1 MTSTH
6 RILLTGAT
14 GYIGGRLLPALE
26 ALGRPLRCLARRPD
40 ALRDRVAPET
50 EIVGGDLLDGDSL
63 DRAMAGVDTAYYLVH
78 SMGAHGDY
86 READLLAARAFG
98 KAARRAGVRRIIYL
112 GGLAHD
118 DGTLSKHLKSR
129 LETGEALRESG
140 VPVLELRAS
149 VVIGSGSL
157 SFEMI
162 RALVERLPVMICPRW
177 VSTEAQPIGIDD
189 LLAYLVASAD
199 LPGDTNQVF
208 EVGGADRASYGDLM
222 REYARQRGL
231 RRLMISVPL
240 LTPHLSSLWLGLVTP
255 IYARIGRQLI
265 EGLRNRSVV
274 RNHAADAAFAVRPI
288 GLADAVSR
296 AIRNEDRDFA
306 LTRWS
311 DALQSGGGPRPL
323 VSARFGSRLIDA
335 RTVHVDVPPSRA
347 FRPIARI
354 GGPPRDAPRLH
365 GDIELLGGGGHET
378 TRNTIAG
385 GVRALLEHPDQAAV
399 LAARP
404 AEVIETA
411 VEEIL
416 RWVSPVIQ
424 FARTATADVEVGGE
438 TIRRGDTV
446 VLWYPS
452 GNRDEREF
460 RDPYRFDVRR
470 TPNTHLPFGQ
480 GEHFCLGAN
489 LARWELRSTFRALA
503 PHVAHL
509 ELAGPP
515 ERLPGLHV
523 GAVAHLPVRW
533 TG

>member
-1 MTSTH
+1 MTPKT

-40 ALRDRVAPET
+40 ALRDRVAPQT
-50 EIVGGDLLDGDSL
+50 EVVGGDLVDDASL

-86 READLLAARAFG
+86 REVDLLAARAFG
-98 KAARRAGVRRIIYL
+98 SAARRAGVRRIIYL

-118 DGTLSKHLKSR
+118 DGSLSKHLKSR

-140 VPVLELRAS
+140 VPVVELRAS

-189 LLAYLVASAD
+189 LLAYLVAA
-199 LPGDTNQVF
+199 LELTGDTNQVF
-208 EVGGADRASYGDLM
+208 EIGGADRASYGDLM

-274 RNHAADAAFAVRPI
+274 QDHRADAVFDVRPI
-288 GLADAVSR
+288 GLAEAVSR

-323 VSARFGSRLIDA
+323 VSTRFGSRLVDA
-335 RTVHVDVPPSRA
+335 RTLRVDVPPSRA
-347 FRPIARI
+347 FGPIARI
-354 GGPPRDAPRLH
+354 GGRQGWYYGTWMWRLR
-365 GDIELLGGGGHET
+365 GYADLLLGGVGMRRG
-378 TRNTIAG
+378 R
-385 GVRALLEHPDQAAV
+385 RHPDRLVVGDALDFWRVEAWEPDRRLR
-399 LAARP
+399 LAAEMKVPGR
-404 AEVIETA
+404 AWLEFEVVADGSGTIIHQTA
-411 VEEIL
+411 VFDPIGLWGLLYWYSLVPVHGFIFGGML
-416 RWVSPVIQ
+416 RAI
-424 FARTATADVEVGGE
+424 ARQAT
-438 TIRRGDTV
+438 
-446 VLWYPS
+446 
-452 GNRDEREF
+452 
-460 RDPYRFDVRR
+460 
-470 TPNTHLPFGQ
+470 
-480 GEHFCLGAN
+480 
-489 LARWELRSTFRALA
+489 
-503 PHVAHL
+503 
-509 ELAGPP
+509 
-515 ERLPGLHV
+515 
-523 GAVAHLPVRW
+523 LPVPPSSS
-533 TG
+533 

>member
-1 MTSTH
+1 MTPKT

-40 ALRDRVAPET
+40 ALRDRVAPQT
-50 EIVGGDLLDGDSL
+50 EVVGGDLVDDASL

-86 READLLAARAFG
+86 REVDLLAARAFG
-98 KAARRAGVRRIIYL
+98 GAARRAGVRRIIYL

-118 DGTLSKHLKSR
+118 DGSLSKHLKSR

-140 VPVLELRAS
+140 VPVVELRAS

-189 LLAYLVASAD
+189 LLAYLVAALD
-199 LPGDTNQVF
+199 LTGDTNQVF
-208 EVGGADRASYGDLM
+208 EIGGADRASYGDLM

-274 RNHAADAAFAVRPI
+274 QDHWADAVFDVRPI
-288 GLADAVSR
+288 GLAEAVSR

-323 VSARFGSRLIDA
+323 VSTRFGSRLVDA
-335 RTVHVDVPPSRA
+335 RTLRVDVPPSRA
-347 FRPIARI
+347 FGPIARI
-354 GGPPRDAPRLH
+354 GGRQGWYYGTWMWRLR
-365 GDIELLGGGGHET
+365 GYADLLLGGVGMRRG
-378 TRNTIAG
+378 R
-385 GVRALLEHPDQAAV
+385 RHPDRLVVGDALDFWRVEAWEPDRRLR
-399 LAARP
+399 LAAEMKVPGR
-404 AEVIETA
+404 AWLEFEVVADGSGTIIHQTA
-411 VEEIL
+411 VFDPIGLWGLLYWYSLVPVHGFIFGGML
-416 RWVSPVIQ
+416 REV
-424 FARTATADVEVGGE
+424 ARQATLSVP
-438 TIRRGDTV
+438 
-446 VLWYPS
+446 PS
-452 GNRDEREF
+452 
-460 RDPYRFDVRR
+460 
-470 TPNTHLPFGQ
+470 
-480 GEHFCLGAN
+480 
-489 LARWELRSTFRALA
+489 SS
-503 PHVAHL
+503 
-509 ELAGPP
+509 
-515 ERLPGLHV
+515 
-523 GAVAHLPVRW
+523 
-533 TG
+533 

>member
-354 GGPPRDAPRLH
+354 GGRQGWYYGTWMWRLR
-365 GDIELLGGGGHET
+365 GFADLLLGGVGMRRGRRHPNQVVVGDALDFWRVEAWEPDRRLRLAAEMKVPGRAWLEFEAVADGSGTTIHQTAVFDPIGLWGLLYWYSLVPVHGFIFGGMLRE
-378 TRNTIAG
+378 IA
-385 GVRALLEHPDQAAV
+385 RQAA
-399 LAARP
+399 
-404 AEVIETA
+404 
-411 VEEIL
+411 
-416 RWVSPVIQ
+416 
-424 FARTATADVEVGGE
+424 
-438 TIRRGDTV
+438 
-446 VLWYPS
+446 
-452 GNRDEREF
+452 
-460 RDPYRFDVRR
+460 
-470 TPNTHLPFGQ
+470 
-480 GEHFCLGAN
+480 
-489 LARWELRSTFRALA
+489 
-503 PHVAHL
+503 
-509 ELAGPP
+509 
-515 ERLPGLHV
+515 
-523 GAVAHLPVRW
+523 LPVP
-533 TG
+533 TGSA

>member
-1 MTSTH
+1 MTPKT

-40 ALRDRVAPET
+40 ALRDRVAPQT
-50 EIVGGDLLDGDSL
+50 EVVGGDLVDDASL

-86 READLLAARAFG
+86 REVDLLAARAFG
-98 KAARRAGVRRIIYL
+98 GAARRAGVRRIIYL

-118 DGTLSKHLKSR
+118 DGSLSKHLKSR

-140 VPVLELRAS
+140 VPVVELRAS

-189 LLAYLVASAD
+189 LLAYLVAALD
-199 LPGDTNQVF
+199 LTGDTNQVF
-208 EVGGADRASYGDLM
+208 EIGGADRASYGDLM

-274 RNHAADAAFAVRPI
+274 QDHWADAVFDVRPI
-288 GLADAVSR
+288 GLAEAVSR

-323 VSARFGSRLIDA
+323 VSTRFGSRLVDA
-335 RTVHVDVPPSRA
+335 RTLRVDVPPSRA
-347 FRPIARI
+347 FGPIARI
-354 GGPPRDAPRLH
+354 GGRQGWYYGTWMWRLR
-365 GDIELLGGGGHET
+365 GYADLLLGGVGMRRG
-378 TRNTIAG
+378 R
-385 GVRALLEHPDQAAV
+385 RHPDRLVVGDALDFWRVEAWEPDRRLR
-399 LAARP
+399 LAAEMKVPGR
-404 AEVIETA
+404 AWLEFEVVADGSGTIIHQTA
-411 VEEIL
+411 VFDPIGLWGLLYWYSLVPVHGFIFGGML
-416 RWVSPVIQ
+416 REV
-424 FARTATADVEVGGE
+424 ARQAT
-438 TIRRGDTV
+438 
-446 VLWYPS
+446 
-452 GNRDEREF
+452 
-460 RDPYRFDVRR
+460 
-470 TPNTHLPFGQ
+470 
-480 GEHFCLGAN
+480 
-489 LARWELRSTFRALA
+489 
-503 PHVAHL
+503 
-509 ELAGPP
+509 
-515 ERLPGLHV
+515 
-523 GAVAHLPVRW
+523 LPVPPSSS
-533 TG
+533 

>member
-323 VSARFGSRLIDA
+323 VSARFGSRLVDA

-354 GGPPRDAPRLH
+354 GGRQGWYYGTWMWRLR
-365 GDIELLGGGGHET
+365 GFADLLLGGVGMRRGRRHPNQVVVGDALDFWRVEAWEPDRRLRLAAEMKVPGRAWLEFEAVADGSGTTIHQTAVFDPIGLWGLLYWYSLVPVHGFIFGGMLRE
-378 TRNTIAG
+378 IA
-385 GVRALLEHPDQAAV
+385 RQAA
-399 LAARP
+399 
-404 AEVIETA
+404 
-411 VEEIL
+411 
-416 RWVSPVIQ
+416 
-424 FARTATADVEVGGE
+424 
-438 TIRRGDTV
+438 
-446 VLWYPS
+446 
-452 GNRDEREF
+452 
-460 RDPYRFDVRR
+460 
-470 TPNTHLPFGQ
+470 
-480 GEHFCLGAN
+480 
-489 LARWELRSTFRALA
+489 
-503 PHVAHL
+503 
-509 ELAGPP
+509 
-515 ERLPGLHV
+515 
-523 GAVAHLPVRW
+523 LPVP
-533 TG
+533 TGSA

>member
-323 VSARFGSRLIDA
+323 VSARFGSRLVDA

-354 GGPPRDAPRLH
+354 GGRQGWYYGTWMWRLR
-365 GDIELLGGGGHET
+365 GFADMLLGGVGMRRGRRHPNQVVVGDALDFWRVEAWEPDRRLRLAAEMKVPGRAWLEFEAVADGSGTTIHQTAVFDPIGLWGLLYWYSLVPVHGFIFGGMLRE
-378 TRNTIAG
+378 IA
-385 GVRALLEHPDQAAV
+385 RQAA
-399 LAARP
+399 
-404 AEVIETA
+404 
-411 VEEIL
+411 
-416 RWVSPVIQ
+416 
-424 FARTATADVEVGGE
+424 
-438 TIRRGDTV
+438 
-446 VLWYPS
+446 
-452 GNRDEREF
+452 
-460 RDPYRFDVRR
+460 
-470 TPNTHLPFGQ
+470 
-480 GEHFCLGAN
+480 
-489 LARWELRSTFRALA
+489 
-503 PHVAHL
+503 
-509 ELAGPP
+509 
-515 ERLPGLHV
+515 
-523 GAVAHLPVRW
+523 LPVP
-533 TG
+533 TGSA